1 MLYGTAAEDLGGC
14 FKDAPNSIKGE
25 LNQKR
30 NSTGPLVA
38 LTKTAL
44 IRRVKAGPK
53 WSQSYCGA
61 KRVYIEGC
69 DYVSKYD
76 TY

>member
-1 MLYGTAAEDLGGC
+1 MLYGAAAEDLRGC
-14 FKDAPNSIKGE
+14 FEDAPDSVKGE
-25 LNQKR
+25 LNQKT

-38 LTKTAL
+38 LTKTAI

-61 KRVYIEGC
+61 QRVYI
-69 DYVSKYD
+69 
-76 TY
+76 